1 MSRPAAIEPQLHQ
14 LRMPD
19 REDQVVTARGG
30 RSGQHGVCI
39 HTREALVNQVL
50 VGVAGAEGARV
61 IGAGVPVP
69 RFDKDE
75 IRGGNVLFAR
85 RSVEIAVK
93 ERARPVISDGMKMAT
108 LEVNRDRPI
117 GWKYGRRCRA
127 FASTAV
133 VEETKRHSRRITS

>member
-61 IGAGVPVP
+61 VGAGVPVP
-69 RFDKDE
+69 RFDKDV
-75 IRGGNVLFAR
+75 IRGGVVLLAR
-85 RSVEIAVK
+85 SSVENTGT
-93 ERARPVISDGMKMAT
+93 EGARPIV
-108 LEVNRDRPI
+108 
-117 GWKYGRRCRA
+117 
-127 FASTAV
+127 STC
-133 VEETKRHSRRITS
+133 I